1 MAEKTFTV
9 LNLLEL
15 DLTGHDALELK
26 CIAGKRGL
34 PRKLTVADINRPG
47 LAISGFYENFAFQ
60 RVQLFG
66 RGEVAYLNK
75 LYNEKNTETIKKFFE
90 YEIPCC
96 VFSQNRLPSQD
107 FLDLAEKSS
116 CPILQTTLESSD
128 FSSRLLRIFSNIFA
142 PKKSLHG
149 VLIEVYGM
157 GILLRGHSGV
167 GKSETAL
174 ELIERGHRLV
184 ADDVVEVRCVNGNII
199 LGQVTNSRIGHYME
213 IRGLGIIDITQLY
226 GIGAVRAQKEI
237 QLVMHL
243 EEWDNTKEYDRLGL
257 NQEYTD
263 ILGVKIPLMTIPVK
277 PGRNLPTIIEAA
289 AMNERLKKT
298 GRNSSK
304 EFNQNILRWIEIGSE
319 NDLYLNGEDTY

>member
-15 DLTGHDALELK
+15 NLTGHDALELK

-75 LYNEKNTETIKKFFE
+75 LYNEKNTETIKTFE

>member
-1 MAEKTFTV
+1 MAEKDFTV
-9 LNLLEL
+9 LDLLEL
-15 DLTGHDALELK
+15 NLVGHDALELR

-47 LAISGFYENFAFQ
+47 LALSGFYENFAFQ

-75 LYNEKNTETIKKFFE
+75 LYNEKNTQTIESFFS

-96 VFSQNRLPSQD
+96 VFSQERTPSND
-107 FLDLAEKSS
+107 FLELAEKSA
-116 CPILQTTLESSD
+116 CPILQTKLESSD

-142 PKKSLHG
+142 PKKTLHG

-184 ADDVVEVRCVNGNII
+184 ADDIVEVRCVNGNII
-199 LGQVTNSRIGHYME
+199 LGQVTNPHIGHHME
-213 IRGLGIIDITQLY
+213 IRGMGIINVTQLY
-226 GIGAVRAQKEI
+226 GIGAVRDQKEI
-237 QLVMHL
+237 QLVMQL
-243 EEWDNTKEYDRLGL
+243 EEWDNSKEYDRIGI

-298 GRNSSK
+298 GHNSSK

-319 NDLYLNGEDTY
+319 NPMYLNSDDSY

>member
-15 DLTGHDALELK
+15 NLTGHDALELK

-96 VFSQNRLPSQD
+96 VFSHNRLPSQD